1 MKKFIVLAMTVGLV
15 VLFAACSPSSRAS
28 TPAASGTTAT
38 AAGTSQDS
46 ALKGKK
52 IGFINAGPDDYYAQ
66 FGKTLKAVAATY
78 GMEVTELNSDYKP
91 EKELANCHDLI
102 AKGVDAIAVI
112 TAGAAGSASTIKAA
126 SDAKVPIFFIAGKPE
141 VQAGSDYTGHVTDN
155 FVIMGYRIG
164 QWVAKNYPNAQT
176 AEIPGFLGQ
185 GPAEGEIVGFQ
196 LAMDEAKM
204 PPVIMLKAADWQSV
218 KAVPVVED
226 LLSSGKPF
234 KVIFAANEEEARGVI
249 QVLKEQGVKDKIVVS
264 NNGKEDG
271 WQWMKDGTMAATVPN
286 PPSLNADLCVQQIAA
301 VLTGEKISK
310 DLQIMPFAVLTKDN
324 LDQAIPWDTEA
335 YMKGRA
341 ADSFKWRLSYYEKQY
356 VENKDMFA
364 QFDAKVAEYMKTQG
378 SK

>member
-1 MKKFIVLAMTVGLV
+1 M
-15 VLFAACSPSSRAS
+15 S
-28 TPAASGTTAT
+28 T
-38 AAGTSQDS
+38 DS
-46 ALKGKK
+46 MLKGKK

-78 GMEVTELNSDYKP
+78 GMDVTELNSDYKP
-91 EKELANCHDLI
+91 EKELANTHDLI

-112 TAGAAGSASTIKAA
+112 TAGAAGSAASIKAA

-155 FVIMGYRIG
+155 FAIMGYRIG
-164 QWVAKNYPNAQT
+164 QWVATNYPGAQS

-185 GPAEGEIVGFQ
+185 GPAEGEIVGYQ

-226 LLSSGKPF
+226 LLASGKPF

-249 QVLKEQGVKDKIVVS
+249 QVFREQGITDKVIVS
-264 NNGKEDG
+264 NNGKEDA

-301 VLTGEKISK
+301 VLSGKEIVK

-324 LDQAIPWDTEA
+324 LDQAIPWDTDT
-335 YMKGRA
+335 YMTGRA
-341 ADSFKWRLSYYEKQY
+341 ANSFKWNLDYYETQY
-356 VENKDMFA
+356 KANKDMFDR
-364 QFDAKVAEYMKTQG
+364 FDTKIAEYMKAE
-378 SK
+378 

>member
-1 MKKFIVLAMTVGLV
+1 M
-15 VLFAACSPSSRAS
+15 
-28 TPAASGTTAT
+28 
-38 AAGTSQDS
+38 
-46 ALKGKK
+46 LKGKK

-78 GMEVTELNSDYKP
+78 GMDVTELNSDYKP
-91 EKELANCHDLI
+91 EKELANTHDLI

-112 TAGAAGSASTIKAA
+112 TAGAAGSAASIKAA

-155 FVIMGYRIG
+155 FAIMGYRIG
-164 QWVAKNYPNAQT
+164 QWVATNYPGAQS

-185 GPAEGEIVGFQ
+185 GPAEGEIVGYQ

-226 LLSSGKPF
+226 LLASGKPF

-249 QVLKEQGVKDKIVVS
+249 QVFREQGITDKVIVS
-264 NNGKEDG
+264 NNGKEDA

-301 VLTGEKISK
+301 VLSGKEIVK

-324 LDQAIPWDTEA
+324 LDQAIPWDTDT
-335 YMKGRA
+335 YMTGRA
-341 ADSFKWRLSYYEKQY
+341 ANSFKWNLDYYETQY
-356 VENKDMFA
+356 KANKDMFDR
-364 QFDAKVAEYMKTQG
+364 FDTKIAEYMKAE
-378 SK
+378 